1 MYRYLFDT
9 NVVSELYKLR
19 NDKMD
24 VNVRQWLR
32 GVNPS
37 QTNISCITL
46 SEIKTGILLKARK
59 DKEQSD
65 RLNEWFENNVLKA
78 YQTKAFVVNN
88 DIALLASEY
97 HIPNK
102 MDLNDAY
109 IAATAKYHN
118 LILVTRNTKDFIRCD
133 VRLFNP
139 FETA

>member
-1 MYRYLFDT
+1 MFQYLFDT
-9 NVVSELYKLR
+9 NIVSELYKMR

-24 VNVRQWLR
+24 ANVRQWLKSI
-32 GVNPS
+32 NPS

-59 DKEQSD
+59 DHIQAE
-65 RLNEWFENNVLKA
+65 RLNCWFISNVLSV
-78 YQTKAFVVNN
+78 YQNKAFPVNN
-88 DIALLASEY
+88 EIALLASEY

-109 IAATAKYHN
+109 IVATAKYHN
-118 LILVTRNTKDFIRCD
+118 LILVTRNLKDFARCD

-139 FETA
+139 FEPN

>member
-1 MYRYLFDT
+1 MYLYLFDT

-24 VNVRQWLR
+24 LNVRQWLKNI
-32 GVNPS
+32 NPS

-59 DKEQSD
+59 DQEQAT
-65 RLNEWFENNVLKA
+65 RLNSWFENNVLKA
-78 YQTKAFVVNN
+78 YQAKAFPVNN
-88 DIALLASEY
+88 EIALLASEY
-97 HIPNK
+97 HISNK

-109 IAATAKYHN
+109 IAATAKYYN
-118 LILVTRNTKDFIRCD
+118 LILVTRNLKDFARCD